1 MTVAGTFLPR
11 FGQSDTSTCRY
22 ALGRVGIGW
31 HNGDMVRKV
40 PVSQLSVG
48 MYVQALD
55 RPWLESPFMFQGFI
69 IESMEQVATLR
80 QYCQYVFVD
89 DEKAAGAGG
98 SRVERGSISDM
109 ETDDRTSPPSDTS
122 WRARR
127 AFRRDVRHLLGSR
140 EKLHHKLVKAFQ
152 DVRFGRSMDTRELR
166 VLVEDMVDLVTAS
179 PATALW
185 LNNLQSK
192 HEYTANHCLNTC
204 IFAIAFGVH
213 LGLGKEQLSPLGFG
227 ALLHDVGKMRTPLS
241 ILDKPGVLTEDEFDI
256 IKKHT
261 TDGYNI
267 LRKHKDV
274 PQAALEIV
282 QLHHERIG
290 GHGYPMGLKGDEIPH
305 HVRIVAIADVYDDIT
320 SSRIYHEGVPG
331 HAGLNMMFHWAP
343 REFGEDLMQEFIR
356 CVGIYPIGSLVELN
370 TGALGIVMSTNTAS
384 RLKPIIMLLRDRHGH
399 PYERRPLL
407 NLAAPAAQNDHFDW
421 QIRRVVDCK
430 EYGIDLGYVAE
441 QEALLF

>member
-1 MTVAGTFLPR
+1 MR
-11 FGQSDTSTCRY
+11 
-22 ALGRVGIGW
+22 
-31 HNGDMVRKV
+31 RKV
-40 PVSQLSVG
+40 PVTQLAVG

-55 RPWLESPFMFQGFI
+55 RPWLESPFMFQGFL
-69 IESMEQVATLR
+69 IESLEQVATLR

-89 DEKAAGAGG
+89 DEKAVVPGSKPSQERASAQAGLAA
-98 SRVERGSISDM
+98 S
-109 ETDDRTSPPSDTS
+109 TDTDERTSPPSDTT

-127 AFRRDVRHLLGSR
+127 AFRQDVRRMLGSR
-140 EKLHHKLVKAFQ
+140 EKLHHHLAKVFQ
-152 DVRFGRSMDTRELR
+152 DVRFGRSIDTRESR
-166 VLVEDMVDLVTAS
+166 VLVEEMVDTVAGS

-185 LNNLQSK
+185 LTNLQSK
-192 HEYTANHCLNTC
+192 HEYTASHCLNTC

-213 LGLGKEQLSPLGFG
+213 LGLGKDSLAELGFG

-256 IKKHT
+256 MKKHT
-261 TDGYNI
+261 IDGFNM

-274 PQAALEIV
+274 PQTALEIV

-290 GHGYPMGLKGDEIPH
+290 GHGYPMGLKGDEIPQ

-320 SSRIYHEGVPG
+320 SNRIYHEGIPG

-343 REFGEDLMQEFIR
+343 RDFGEELMQEFIR

-384 RLKPIIMLLRDRHGH
+384 RLKPIVMLLRDRDGH
-399 PYERRPLL
+399 AYERRPLL
-407 NLAAPAAQNDHFDW
+407 NLAAPAAQDSQFNW
-421 QIRRVVDCK
+421 QIQRVVDCK
-430 EYGIDLGYVAE
+430 EYGIDLGHVAE
-441 QEALLF
+441 QEALI